1 MAATPAHRDRL
12 HSFEATL
19 LGALLLSVIFLLCW
33 ITSARG
39 TISHAFVQLFTT
51 RPGGSV
57 SALFGGLP
65 LALLIGAAGG
75 ALVDLGRYLVRRRGP
90 QG

>member
-1 MAATPAHRDRL
+1 MAAAQGHHDKQ
-12 HSFEATL
+12 HSFEATII
-19 LGALLLSVIFLLCW
+19 GALMLSVVFLLCW

-39 TISHAFVQLFTT
+39 NIPHAFVQLFTT

-65 LALLIGAAGG
+65 LALGFGAAGG
-75 ALVDLGRYLVRRRGP
+75 ALVDLGRYLVKRRAR
-90 QG
+90 